1 LNASVTPER
10 GKRKARI
17 AIALIIIVI
26 AVGVSGFLI
35 DRYFVDWKNTGNV
48 AIALKV
54 AAKTDTSVTFSW
66 EEHGL
71 AFKFRDLKMSL
82 TEAQPDLAR
91 GLESDTWMVIWHTSN
106 QSITS
111 TTVDDLSPN
120 TTYWFYM
127 TVNEHLDWF
136 ATYDS
141 NTIRTTTYPSFSQTI
156 IGIVII
162 LAVVL
167 VTLILKKVY
176 RFNWKVS

>member
-1 LNASVTPER
+1 VKLV
-10 GKRKARI
+10 KRKTLVI
-17 AIALIIIVI
+17 ILIIIVL
-26 AVGVSGFLI
+26 AVGVCGFLI

-54 AAKTDTSVTFSW
+54 AAKTDTTVTLSW

-71 AFKFRDLKMSL
+71 AFKFRDLQISL

-91 GLESDTWMVIWHTSN
+91 ELEPDTWTPIWHTSN

-141 NTIRTTTYPSFSQTI
+141 NTIRTTTYPSLLQI
-156 IGIVII
+156 IVGIAIA
-162 LAVVL
+162 AVVVGASL
-167 VTLILKKVY
+167 GLPIYLIKRK
-176 RFNWKVS
+176 